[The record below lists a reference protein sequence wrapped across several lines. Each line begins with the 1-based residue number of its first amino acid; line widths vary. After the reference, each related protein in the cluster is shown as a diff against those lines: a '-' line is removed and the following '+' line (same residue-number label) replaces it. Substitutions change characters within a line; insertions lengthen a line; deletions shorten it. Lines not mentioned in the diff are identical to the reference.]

1 MKHANARGMVC
12 FSSPFDETAVDF
24 LEKFNVPI
32 YKIASLAQAFIQ
44 RLAGVQVALL
54 AQQLIVSCILYHWG
68 CNSGKLSDS
77 LHAA

>member
-1 MKHANARGMVC
+1 MRQLFAKKIDREGIRTKY
-12 FSSPFDETAVDF
+12 S
-24 LEKFNVPI
+24 
-32 YKIASLAQAFIQ
+32 YKMATLAQAFIQ

>member
-1 MKHANARGMVC
+1 MA
-12 FSSPFDETAVDF
+12 T
-24 LEKFNVPI
+24 
-32 YKIASLAQAFIQ
+32 LAQAFIQ